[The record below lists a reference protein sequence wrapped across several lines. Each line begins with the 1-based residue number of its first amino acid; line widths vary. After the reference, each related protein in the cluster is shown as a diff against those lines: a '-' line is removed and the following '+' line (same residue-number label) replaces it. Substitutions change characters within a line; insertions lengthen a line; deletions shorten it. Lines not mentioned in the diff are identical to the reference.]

1 MLKCLEVL
9 TNVVSGDDRLIT
21 MRVKQGHSESKLVA
35 AMEVV
40 PIFTMT
46 WTSLEDIVMDHL
58 YGEFHNSAKWTLLI
72 DVVEWAI
79 F

>member
-9 TNVVSGDDRLIT
+9 SNVVSGDDRLIT

-40 PIFTMT
+40 PIFKMT
-46 WTSLEDIVMDHL
+46 WSRLSELVIE
-58 YGEFHNSAKWTLLI
+58 YIGEQDLKGQGLNSDDLF
-72 DVVEWAI
+72 D
-79 F
+79 

>member
-9 TNVVSGDDRLIT
+9 SNVVSGDDRLIT

-35 AMEVV
+35 AMEEV

-46 WTSLEDIVMDHL
+46 WTNLEDIVMDYL
-58 YGEFHNSAKWTLLI
+58 CGEAHNS
-72 DVVEWAI
+72 VE
-79 F
+79 